1 MAVCAA
7 YQIPHSHFL
16 GGPLRWSAAD
26 REKAI
31 WWHLREQ
38 ERCGSCG
45 TRRIEWDESRHAYS
59 AKKVRCRGCELKEGA
74 EKSITKADGK
84 GVRIELHRT
93 PPQRPKGADGGR
105 SGPADGRGRG

>member
-7 YQIPHSHFL
+7 YAIPHSEFMA
-16 GGPLRWSAAD
+16 WWTSD
-26 REKAI
+26 RDKAI

-45 TRRIEWDESRHAYS
+45 TRRPEWDESRHAYS
-59 AKKVRCRGCELKEGA
+59 AKKIRCRGCEVKEGA

-84 GVRIELHRT
+84 GVRIELHRNNV
-93 PPQRPKGADGGR
+93 RR
-105 SGPADGRGRG
+105 

>member
-45 TRRIEWDESRHAYS
+45 TRKPEWEGNPRAYA
-59 AKKVRCRGCELKEGA
+59 AKKVRCRGCEIKESA
-74 EKSITKADGK
+74 EKSINEKRDGK
-84 GVRIELHRT
+84 GIRVEMHRI
-93 PPQRPKGADGGR
+93 PPQPQRKGG
-105 SGPADGRGRG
+105 